1 VEKAMRSGDPIID
14 VQDLRVRLRKKW
26 VLDGLNLSIYPGE
39 IVAIVGGSGEGK
51 STLLRSLIR
60 LQPFKSGSIHIL
72 GQDITTLSKAAKIQL
87 QQRWGM
93 LFQQSALFGSM
104 TVMDNVLFPMQ
115 KHTNLDN
122 AFMREL
128 ALLKIMMTGLE
139 PEAAIKYPAE
149 LSGGMQKRAALA
161 RALALDPNILFLDE
175 PTAGLDP
182 QSAAG
187 LDDLV
192 LNLRA
197 SLKLTIVIVTHDL
210 DTLWHVPDKVAFLD
224 QGKLIALDKIEHLV
238 KHPAPAIQAYF
249 KGPRARLAQQSAQ
262 SIQGHDSGR

>member
-1 VEKAMRSGDPIID
+1 MTNGDPIID
-14 VQDLRVRLRKKW
+14 VHDLRVRLAKKW
-26 VLDGLNLSIYPGE
+26 VLDGVNLSIYPGE

-51 STLLRSLIR
+51 STLLRSLTR
-60 LQPFKSGSIHIL
+60 LQRFKSGTIRIL
-72 GQDITTLSKAAKIQL
+72 GQDITTLSKAKKIEL
-87 QQRWGM
+87 QQHWAM

-104 TVMDNVLFPMQ
+104 TVMDNVLFPLQ
-115 KHTNLDN
+115 KHTNLSYS
-122 AFMREL
+122 FMKEL

-139 PEAAIKYPAE
+139 ADAAIKYPAE

-161 RALALDPNILFLDE
+161 RALALDPCLLFLDE

-182 QSAAG
+182 QSATG

-197 SLKLTIVIVTHDL
+197 SLNLTIVIVTHDL
-210 DTLWHVPDKVAFLD
+210 DTLWYVPDKVAFLD
-224 QGKLIALDKIEHLV
+224 QGKLIAIDTIENLV
-238 KHPAPAIQAYF
+238 KHREPAIQAYF

-262 SIQGHDSGR
+262 LIQKGCDSGR